1 MIDEIMEFR
10 VVIFSAD
17 YRESPLHADLWEIKK
32 TREVKFARSE
42 MWVPKHPFVGFMGF
56 KCFKLSS
63 NIDLKPEFHSF
74 IEFFYIGKFESN
86 FLKTKRFRR
95 THLTHAREALKKPRG
110 VNPRELKPRKA
121 GIPCI

>member
-1 MIDEIMEFR
+1 MASPNRI
-10 VVIFSAD
+10 S
-17 YRESPLHADLWEIKK
+17 YRESPVHADLWEIKK
-32 TREVKFARSE
+32 TCEVKFARSE

-56 KCFKLSS
+56 KCFKLLS

-95 THLTHAREALKKPRG
+95 THLTHATEALKKPRG
-110 VNPRELKPRKA
+110 VNPRELKPCKA
-121 GIPCI
+121 GIPCIEKDN